1 MDPAALVEVVRRT
14 CAGLPEVEEVAA
26 WTGTSWRVRG
36 KTFAHVLEVRD
47 GWPAKYATVFGTDGP
62 ATVLTFQSEGEELE
76 VLAEQG
82 PPFFRPP
89 WRPGIVGL
97 LVEEETDPDEVAELV
112 TDSWRILAPRALRER
127 WQGHGGQA
135 PPP

>member
-1 MDPAALVEVVRRT
+1 MDPAALVEVVHRT
-14 CAGLPEVEEVAA
+14 CAGLPGVEEVAA

-47 GWPAKYATVFGTDGP
+47 GWPPKYAAVFATDGP

-82 PPFFRPP
+82 TPFFRPP
-89 WRPGIVGL
+89 WRPGVVGL
-97 LVEEETDPDEVAELV
+97 LVDEQTDPDEVAELV
-112 TDSWRILAPRALRER
+112 TESWRILAPRALAGELD
-127 WQGHGGQA
+127 G
-135 PPP
+135 

>member
-1 MDPAALVEVVRRT
+1 MDPAALVDLVRWT
-14 CAGLPEVEEVAA
+14 CARLPEVEEVAA

-47 GWPAKYATVFGTDGP
+47 GWPPKYATVFATDGP

-97 LVEEETDPDEVAELV
+97 LVDEQTDPDEVAELV
-112 TDSWRILAPRALRER
+112 TESWRTLAPRALVDHLD
-127 WQGHGGQA
+127 G
-135 PPP
+135 